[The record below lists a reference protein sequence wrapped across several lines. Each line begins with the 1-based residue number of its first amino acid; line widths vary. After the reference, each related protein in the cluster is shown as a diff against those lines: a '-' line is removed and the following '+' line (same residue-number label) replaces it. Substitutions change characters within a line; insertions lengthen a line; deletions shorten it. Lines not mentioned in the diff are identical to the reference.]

1 MLNKNLK
8 KEIWEKLSKG
18 KFICTDS
25 VDLHQRELYKT
36 IYDNEDELRTFF
48 GEIGYNLTHGREYY
62 IFSREVSSENLD
74 ASSATVKKYV
84 VIYDILKAF
93 NPEFCQGTTFTKSNF
108 LESAATYPDLKAKI
122 QDFSRRDNYK
132 DIVTN
137 IIGILKTDG
146 IIEKDN
152 NSDIESYIVT
162 SAYNYLEDLFKTT
175 IIYNEEEEPK
185 YEISE

>member
-36 IYDNEDELRTFF
+36 IHDNEEELRAFF
-48 GEIGYNLTHGREYY
+48 GEIGYNLIHGREYY
-62 IFSREVSSENLD
+62 IFSREVSSENLE
-74 ASSATVKKYV
+74 ASRSTVKKYI
-84 VIYDILKAF
+84 VICDMLKSF
-93 NPEFCQGTTFTKSNF
+93 NSEFCQGLSFTKANL
-108 LESAATYPDLKAKI
+108 LEAAATYPDLKAKI
-122 QDFSRRDNYK
+122 QEFSRRDNYK

-162 SAYNYLEDLFKTT
+162 SAYNYLEDLFNAT
-175 IIYNEEEEPK
+175 IIYNEQEEPK
-185 YEISE
+185 HEISE